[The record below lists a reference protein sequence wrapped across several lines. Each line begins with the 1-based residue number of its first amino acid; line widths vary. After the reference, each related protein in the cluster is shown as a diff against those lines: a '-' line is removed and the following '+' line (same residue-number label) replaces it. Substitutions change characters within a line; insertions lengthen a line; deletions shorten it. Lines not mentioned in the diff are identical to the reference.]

1 MLSLSCAA
9 SVEVTAIHQAHD
21 EKACGEGRRMSSAS
35 AAKTARGTLR
45 SRRQPAKGEHA
56 AAVSAPAGGWHEA
69 STGKVVFSA
78 HWPQTARREKQDTFR
93 LFCRGDNSL
102 LPYMQAYGVG
112 GRDLGSWNSRVC
124 VSLTA
129 NRRVCAGSCR
139 LCVHMCVRARVC
151 DPLTHPASGGC
162 RRNSAHARVC
172 SCVCQCV
179 HARAY
184 PLS

>member
-1 MLSLSCAA
+1 MWRGPTNVVCFCSENCTRDAP
-9 SVEVTAIHQAHD
+9 EQATT
-21 EKACGEGRRMSSAS
+21 C
-35 AAKTARGTLR
+35 
-45 SRRQPAKGEHA
+45 KGEHA

-102 LPYMQAYGVG
+102 LPYMQACGVR

-129 NRRVCAGSCR
+129 NRRVCGGSCR
-139 LCVHMCVRARVC
+139 RCVHMCVHARVC
-151 DPLTHPASGGC
+151 DPPTHNQQVGEVVATV
-162 RRNSAHARVC
+162 RTRA
-172 SCVCQCV
+172 CV
-179 HARAY
+179 HASASACTRS
-184 PLS
+184 PIVVNLV